1 VLIQESARDR
11 VTSLHVPSVEVITFP
26 GFGAPLVECLHELGK
41 IATHASTPIE
51 APGRLSGPQGELPQ
65 PSVIDPHHP
74 SSRTPGGSSRGISD
88 VLHCPPAD
96 RDYELQFFDRL
107 ITGRI
112 SERIWL
118 LEADTGIGKTTL
130 LREFVRH
137 CPSEI
142 ACVPIDLKGG
152 ISGLH
157 EIFYRLCDALG

>member
-1 VLIQESARDR
+1 
-11 VTSLHVPSVEVITFP
+11 
-26 GFGAPLVECLHELGK
+26 
-41 IATHASTPIE
+41 
-51 APGRLSGPQGELPQ
+51 
-65 PSVIDPHHP
+65 
-74 SSRTPGGSSRGISD
+74 

-118 LEADTGIGKTTL
+118 LEADTGMGKTTL
-130 LREFVRH
+130 LHEFVRH

-157 EIFYRLCDALG
+157 EIFYRLCDALGWDHFPTFYWAHRAREQVQAWGRSG